1 MILAAV
7 LIIKKSESEIMNRK
21 ILYWVLLPILAV
33 ALVIISLRFASVFIL
48 LALVLCAFS
57 FVAYKIIKSI
67 KGKGSV

>member
-1 MILAAV
+1 MISAAV
-7 LIIKKSESEIMNRK
+7 LIIKKSEIMNRK

-57 FVAYKIIKSI
+57 FVAYKIFKSI